1 MIRRTHSISTETAE
15 ILMRSA
21 NNPEAGRAI
30 KPVAGCLAI
39 ETTTLSRV
47 RLKAITT
54 LSLSRGKNLHPEV
67 VCP

>member
-1 MIRRTHSISTETAE
+1 MIRRTLSISTETTE
-15 ILMRSA
+15 MLIRSA

-47 RLKAITT
+47 RLKVVVT

-67 VCP
+67 VRP

>member
-1 MIRRTHSISTETAE
+1 MIRRTLSISTETTE
-15 ILMRSA
+15 MLMRSA
-21 NNPEAGRAI
+21 NNPEARRAI

-39 ETTTLSRV
+39 ETTTLPRV
-47 RLKAITT
+47 RLKVTTT